1 MTHCKNQLKV
11 TDKQMSKWQDF
22 LKIGENLCDFGLEKD
37 FLDTSKG
44 PLIKEK
50 TGNWIWS
57 PPKKKNLL
65 EKNTRK
71 RIKRE
76 EIDKDKISSH
86 ISNKE
91 LVSRIYKKKL
101 SQQKENNNSI

>member
-37 FLDTSKG
+37 FLDTTKG

-57 PPKKKNLL
+57 QKKK
-65 EKNTRK
+65 
-71 RIKRE
+71 
-76 EIDKDKISSH
+76 
-86 ISNKE
+86 
-91 LVSRIYKKKL
+91 KKKL
-101 SQQKENNNSI
+101 AREKHQKEN